1 MKRLLCILTLL
12 FWASPVASKEY
23 TTLELLDMTLSSFHA
38 DVEQNIAYARGVARI
53 TEESAKGYWLA
64 RRGALA
70 DARRALLLLKERIA
84 NESDYNSLD
93 YENEVILS
101 GKVPPIK
108 LLSETVQ
115 DGLYFVEVEAR
126 LNDLLN
132 DDVMSLGN
140 ILNLRIEEK

>member
-1 MKRLLCILTLL
+1 MKRLLCILALL
-12 FWASPVASKEY
+12 SWSCPVASEEY
-23 TTLELLDMTLSSFHA
+23 TTLELLDMTLSSLHA
-38 DVEQNIAYARGVARI
+38 DIEQNIAYARGVARI
-53 TEESAKGYWLA
+53 KEQTEEGYWLA

-70 DARRALLLLKERIA
+70 DARRGLLLLKKRIE
-84 NESDYNSLD
+84 NESNYTSLD
-93 YENEVILS
+93 DKNEVILS

-132 DDVMSLGN
+132 DGVTSLGN